1 MANLTIL
8 LMNIVIEKSSVL
20 DTVFAWRLLDCES
33 ICRHVHNL
41 RLCMEHYDVNC
52 RLNLFVCRNINV
64 WSQLPVRVVNSNSAA
79 IFKHLAYAAV
89 SKKVN

>member
-1 MANLTIL
+1 
-8 LMNIVIEKSSVL
+8 
-20 DTVFAWRLLDCES
+20 
-33 ICRHVHNL
+33 
-41 RLCMEHYDVNC
+41 MEHYDVNC